1 MLQQKIN
8 TWISIQQLYIP
19 EVSILHTHENRVK
32 SQQATVVEPYDIKLY
47 LPSALPTNV
56 TCSSQL
62 QDYEFKLHEAQAFE
76 ALEDLCQ
83 VLCLHTYMFKY
94 KDQHITRQRA
104 NTRCQNLLKRVYK
117 RVDAAKGK
125 YWMAQKALTI
135 LGARLGEVRW
145 MVRLLPLKDED
156 VRPLRDMELELQKK
170 TKKWKEKEK
179 KQKGE
184 GYIELSWIWKVVGVS
199 SDEGNESLQEGE
211 DPKRFFL
218 AVN

>member
-1 MLQQKIN
+1 
-8 TWISIQQLYIP
+8 
-19 EVSILHTHENRVK
+19 
-32 SQQATVVEPYDIKLY
+32 
-47 LPSALPTNV
+47 
-56 TCSSQL
+56 
-62 QDYEFKLHEAQAFE
+62 
-76 ALEDLCQ
+76 
-83 VLCLHTYMFKY
+83 MFKY
-94 KDQHITRQRA
+94 KDQHVTGQRA

-125 YWMAQKALTI
+125 YRMARKALTV
-135 LGARLGEVRW
+135 LGARLGEVGW

-156 VRPLRDMELELQKK
+156 VRPLRDMEPELQKK
-170 TKKWKEKEK
+170 TKKRKEKEK

-199 SDEGNESLQEGE
+199 SDEGDESLQEGE